1 MSSEF
6 GKNIKVSVF
15 GQSHSKAIG
24 VVVDGL
30 PVGEKIDMVKLQ
42 AFMNRRKPSDGIYS
56 TKRNEPDQ
64 VEILS
69 GLVAGVTCGAPLCA
83 MIENK
88 DQRSQDYKDIVDV
101 PRPGHA
107 DYTAFVKYKGF
118 NDVAGGGHFSGRLTA
133 PLCIAGGAALQI
145 LERKGIRIGAHIVK
159 IGKAEAP
166 CYDPVDLTPDKLTT
180 PLLTEEM
187 EQEILAAAEAGD
199 SIGGII
205 ECAIL
210 GMPVGIGD
218 PMFDGVENV
227 LAKALF
233 GIPAVKGLEFGAG
246 FKVASMRGS
255 QNNDDY
261 RIEEGKVKPVTNNA
275 GGILGGITSG
285 MPIIF
290 RIAIKPTPSIGQEQ
304 DSVSLSEM
312 KDATLAVKG
321 RHDSCIVP
329 RAVPVV
335 EAVAACCMLDMLN
348 L

>member
-30 PVGEKIDMVKLQ
+30 PVGENIDTVKLQ

-56 TKRNEPDQ
+56 TKRNEPDE
-64 VEILS
+64 VNILS

-83 MIENK
+83 IIENK
-88 DQRSQDYKDIVDV
+88 DQRSQDYRDIVDV
-101 PRPGHA
+101 PRPGHS
-107 DYTAFVKYKGF
+107 DYTAYVKYKGF

-145 LERKGIRIGAHIVK
+145 LERRGISIGAHIVK
-159 IGKAEAP
+159 IGKAETD
-166 CYDPVDLTPDKLTT
+166 CFNPVNLTPDKLNV
-180 PLLTEEM
+180 PLLTENM
-187 EQEILAAAEAGD
+187 EHEIEAAAKDSD
-199 SIGGII
+199 SIGGVI

-246 FKVASMRGS
+246 FKVAEMRGS
-255 QNNDDY
+255 ENNDDY
-261 RIEEGKVKPVTNNA
+261 RIEDGKVKPVTNNA

-285 MPIIF
+285 MPVIF

-312 KDATLAVKG
+312 QDTVLTVKG

-335 EAVAACCMLDMLN
+335 EAVAALCILDMLN

>member
-42 AFMNRRKPSDGIYS
+42 AFMNRRKPGDGIYS

-64 VEILS
+64 VEVLS
-69 GLVAGVTCGAPLCA
+69 GLVAGVTCGAPFA
-83 MIENK
+83 AIIENK
-88 DQRSQDYKDIVDV
+88 DQRSQDYKEIKDV
-101 PRPGHA
+101 PRPGHS
-107 DYTAFVKYKGF
+107 DYPAYVKYKGF

-133 PLCIAGGAALQI
+133 PLCIAGGLALQI
-145 LERKGIRIGAHIVK
+145 LERKGISIGAHIVK

-166 CYDPVDLTPDKLTT
+166 LYDAVNLTADNFGG

-187 EQEILAAAEAGD
+187 EAEIMAAAEDND
-199 SIGGII
+199 SIGGVI
-205 ECAIL
+205 ECAIA
-210 GMPVGIGD
+210 GMPAGIGD

-255 QNNDDY
+255 ENNDPY
-261 RIEEGKVKPVTNNA
+261 RVIDGQVKAVTNNA

-290 RIAIKPTPSIGQEQ
+290 RLAIKPTPSIGKEQE
-304 DSVSLSEM
+304 SVSLSEM

-335 EAVAACCMLDMLN
+335 EAVAALCMLDL
-348 L
+348 LA

>member
-42 AFMNRRKPSDGIYS
+42 SFMNRRKPGDGVYS

-64 VEILS
+64 VEVLS
-69 GLVAGVTCGAPLCA
+69 GLVAGVTCGAPFA
-83 MIENK
+83 AIIENK

-101 PRPGHA
+101 PRPGHS
-107 DYTAFVKYKGF
+107 DYPAYVKYKGF

-133 PLCIAGGAALQI
+133 PLCIAGGLALQI
-145 LERKGIRIGAHIVK
+145 LERKGISIGAHIVK

-166 CYDPVDLTPDKLTT
+166 LYDAVDLTWDKQSAL
-180 PLLTEEM
+180 LLTPEM
-187 EQEILAAAEAGD
+187 EAEIMAAAEDND
-199 SIGGII
+199 SIGGVI
-205 ECAIL
+205 ECAIT
-210 GMPVGIGD
+210 GMPAGIGD

-255 QNNDDY
+255 ENNDPY
-261 RIEEGKVKPVTNNA
+261 RVIDGQVKAVTNNA

-290 RIAIKPTPSIGQEQ
+290 RLAIKPTPSIGKEQE
-304 DSVSLSEM
+304 SVSLSEM
-312 KDATLAVKG
+312 KDASLAVKG

-335 EAVAACCMLDMLN
+335 EAVAALCMLDL
-348 L
+348 LA